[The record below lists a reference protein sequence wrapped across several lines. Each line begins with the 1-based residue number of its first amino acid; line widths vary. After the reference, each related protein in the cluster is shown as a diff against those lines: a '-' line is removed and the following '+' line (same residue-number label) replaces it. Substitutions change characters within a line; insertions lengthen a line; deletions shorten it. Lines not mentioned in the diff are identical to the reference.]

1 MWSLFSDKLSEALN
15 LIQVRIVNR
24 FVIRVGEPVRDART
38 ILAVLIRLIALISRY
53 QGVSYQELLLI
64 ALQHVFVMNVLFAT
78 ECSQLERLR
87 LDTML
92 AKVVMICSVGCLLL
106 LAAVIIGVFG
116 RQAFSVVLGL
126 ALIQVVFDIDWI
138 IWLLFVGPDDGS
150 GFSELLKPLL
160 TFLNY
165 WVVWI
170 KPHRLSNSN
179 YLTLV

>member
-92 AKVVMICSVGCLLL
+92 AKVVMICSVG
-106 LAAVIIGVFG
+106 FFDSG
-116 RQAFSVVLGL
+116 R
-126 ALIQVVFDIDWI
+126 
-138 IWLLFVGPDDGS
+138 
-150 GFSELLKPLL
+150 
-160 TFLNY
+160 
-165 WVVWI
+165 
-170 KPHRLSNSN
+170 
-179 YLTLV
+179 